1 MKRLITLLC
10 LLLVI
15 SGCSTVG
22 GAVAVVN
29 PLNFTNTAFYPL
41 LIISELET
49 NFSSLVI
56 DKTKA
61 HVEDFSVNPFEVLP
75 EKSLIYVMPA
85 IMTRSYQKSYDTFY
99 SNLVKRYIQIN
110 NFAVVTED
118 IEKADFVLMTTV
130 AESPERRRGTNSS
143 VVSIS
148 IMEKNERAVFY
159 SNIRINSKSDEN
171 FYYYPSKSARPV
183 HELTLLG
190 FEEIFQ
196 SGLPQAFGIVR

>member
-41 LIISELET
+41 LIIGELET

-130 AESPERRRGTNSS
+130 AESPERRRGKPSLEALQHCPES
-143 VVSIS
+143 RECSIEWKETFS
-148 IMEKNERAVFY
+148 GSELFGKRFCLLSYFAGWTCTY
-159 SNIRINSKSDEN
+159 S
-171 FYYYPSKSARPV
+171 
-183 HELTLLG
+183 
-190 FEEIFQ
+190 
-196 SGLPQAFGIVR
+196 